1 MVKQST
7 TFVTETVYGNHTFT
21 SETVA
26 QALETIAYKA
36 MIDYDL
42 ELKQAGDD
50 SFRFKINNRYDL
62 VYSEEGGF
70 RLVEDY
76 DPEPFVNTTKVLRL
90 YNKGLLYELDSGVVS
105 LTLSLKHYPV
115 SSFEETLERYL
126 ELAKGI

>member
-7 TFVTETVYGNHTFT
+7 TYVTETVYGNHTFT

-50 SFRFKINNRYDL
+50 SFRFKVNNRYDL
-62 VYSEEGGF
+62 VYSEEGGL

-76 DPEPFVNTTKVLRL
+76 NPEPFVNTTKVLRL

-105 LTLSLKHYPV
+105 LTLSLKHYSV

-126 ELAKGI
+126 ELAKEI

>member
-26 QALETIAYKA
+26 QALEMIAYKA

-50 SFRFKINNRYDL
+50 SFRFKVNNRYDL
-62 VYSEEGGF
+62 VYSEENGL

-90 YNKGLLYELDSGVVS
+90 YDKGLLYELDSGVVS
-105 LTLSLKHYPV
+105 LTLSLKHYLV

-126 ELAKGI
+126 ELAKEI

>member
-7 TFVTETVYGNHTFT
+7 TYVTETVYGNHTFT

-26 QALETIAYKA
+26 QALEIIAYKA

-50 SFRFKINNRYDL
+50 SFRFKVNNRYDL
-62 VYSEEGGF
+62 VYSEEGGL

-76 DPEPFVNTTKVLRL
+76 APEPFVNTTKVLRL

-115 SSFEETLERYL
+115 SSFEETFERYL
-126 ELAKGI
+126 ALAKEI

>member
-7 TFVTETVYGNHTFT
+7 TYVTETVYGNHTFT

-70 RLVEDY
+70 CLVEDY
-76 DPEPFVNTTKVLRL
+76 NPEPFVNTTKVLRL

-105 LTLSLKHYPV
+105 LTLSLKH
-115 SSFEETLERYL
+115 
-126 ELAKGI
+126 

>member
-7 TFVTETVYGNHTFT
+7 TYVTETVYGNHTFT

-26 QALETIAYKA
+26 QALEIIAYKA

-50 SFRFKINNRYDL
+50 SFRFKVNNRYDL
-62 VYSEEGGF
+62 VYSEEGGL

-115 SSFEETLERYL
+115 SSFEETFKRYL
-126 ELAKGI
+126 ELAKEI

>member
-7 TFVTETVYGNHTFT
+7 THVTETVYGNHTFT
-21 SETVA
+21 SETAA

-50 SFRFKINNRYDL
+50 SFRFKVNNRYDL
-62 VYSEEGGF
+62 VYFEEGGL

-105 LTLSLKHYPV
+105 LTLSLKYYPI
-115 SSFEETLERYL
+115 SSFEETFERYL
-126 ELAKGI
+126 ELANKI

>member
-7 TFVTETVYGNHTFT
+7 TFVTETVYGSHTFT

-50 SFRFKINNRYDL
+50 SFRFKVNNRYDL
-62 VYSEEGGF
+62 VYSEEGGL

-105 LTLSLKHYPV
+105 LTLSLKHYLV
-115 SSFEETLERYL
+115 TSFEETLERYL
-126 ELAKGI
+126 ELAKEI

>member
-7 TFVTETVYGNHTFT
+7 TYVTETLYGNYTFT
-21 SETVA
+21 SETAA

-50 SFRFKINNRYDL
+50 SFRFKVNNRYDL
-62 VYSEEGGF
+62 VYFEEGGL

-76 DPEPFVNTTKVLRL
+76 DPEPFVNTTKILRL
-90 YNKGLLYELDSGVVS
+90 CNKGLLYELDRGVVS
-105 LTLSLKHYPV
+105 LTLSLKHYLV
-115 SSFEETLERYL
+115 SSFEDAFERYL
-126 ELAKGI
+126 ALANKI